1 LRTVLLNEKW
11 TSGARLG
18 QPVYTMPVVIG
29 IMVFFALCMQC
40 GATVAIIAREL
51 DWRWATFSFF
61 AMTALAWLSAVVIY
75 QIGSRL

>member
-1 LRTVLLNEKW
+1 MSHCN
-11 TSGARLG
+11 G
-18 QPVYTMPVVIG
+18 
-29 IMVFFALCMQC
+29 C
-40 GATVAIIAREL
+40 ATVAIIAREL